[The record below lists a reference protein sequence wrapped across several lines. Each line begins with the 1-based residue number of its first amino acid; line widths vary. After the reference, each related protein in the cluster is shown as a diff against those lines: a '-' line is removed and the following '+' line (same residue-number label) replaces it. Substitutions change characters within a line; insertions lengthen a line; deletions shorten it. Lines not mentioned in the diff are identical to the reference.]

1 MKRANEAA
9 VHIRSARRPST
20 ARAPAPMPFAMKMAF
35 RTRKDEKA
43 RAVAPLQVHKPAV
56 ELSETDRRWSAENTA
71 LKTFN
76 SIWREEMAQ
85 LTALRAAS
93 DTLREEI
100 ATASTPTVV
109 TCAKCKQVVTGCPRV
124 HFREKHAAP

>member
-1 MKRANEAA
+1 MPVAIKMP
-9 VHIRSARRPST
+9 ARTSKYDT
-20 ARAPAPMPFAMKMAF
+20 S
-35 RTRKDEKA
+35 
-43 RAVAPLQVHKPAV
+43 VV
-56 ELSETDRRWSAENTA
+56 ELSERHTRWLAKHAA
-71 LKTFN
+71 LQTFN